1 MKARLINENFK
12 HTDFGA
18 ALLRSRGVEDVE
30 AFLHPTEA
38 NLQSW
43 RALVNVQE
51 GVELLYKQ
59 EQGARLAIIV
69 DSDVDGFTSATIIGQ
84 YLTTWRSDFNIQYFL
99 HSGKAH
105 GLEEHWESLQD
116 EGFDLVIIPD
126 AGSNDSEY
134 AEQLSCPI
142 LVIDHHILDK
152 PVTAKNLLVI
162 NNQTSPAYLN
172 KNLSGAGMAYQFCR
186 ALDERSGLNLAHT
199 YIDLAALGICAD
211 MMSGLE
217 IENQY
222 FWHEGFSHIN
232 NYFFLSIA
240 RKQAYSITGQV
251 APNDSEIIQSLN
263 PTSVA
268 FYIVPLINAMIR
280 VGTAS
285 EKERML
291 TAFLDGHQMVP
302 CLKRGAKGTMEEA
315 AVESVRECV
324 NARAH
329 QNKIKETASAML
341 EQKIF
346 KYDLLSNQI
355 LFIRLDDD
363 DDFPAELN
371 GLIAMQLCQRYKR
384 PTIVARL
391 NDQGYVRGSI
401 RGPSNSELTSF
412 KDFLESTGL
421 FEYVQGHDNAAGCSI
436 KNEDLAQLHKIAN
449 ERLAQYDFGDSCYDV
464 NFQRQ
469 AGDKDLSD
477 LIENIYSYRNV
488 WSQQNSEPLVYITD
502 LIVTQNDIQIMGR
515 NADTVKIMKNGVS
528 LMKFFAKDMIA
539 ELRQYDQLRLEVV
552 GKCNVNTWM
561 GKVSPQIFIENYE
574 IKKDTVLDF

>member
-268 FYIVPLINAMIR
+268 F
-280 VGTAS
+280 
-285 EKERML
+285 
-291 TAFLDGHQMVP
+291 
-302 CLKRGAKGTMEEA
+302 
-315 AVESVRECV
+315 
-324 NARAH
+324 
-329 QNKIKETASAML
+329 
-341 EQKIF
+341 
-346 KYDLLSNQI
+346 
-355 LFIRLDDD
+355 
-363 DDFPAELN
+363 
-371 GLIAMQLCQRYKR
+371 
-384 PTIVARL
+384 
-391 NDQGYVRGSI
+391 
-401 RGPSNSELTSF
+401 
-412 KDFLESTGL
+412 
-421 FEYVQGHDNAAGCSI
+421 
-436 KNEDLAQLHKIAN
+436 
-449 ERLAQYDFGDSCYDV
+449 
-464 NFQRQ
+464 
-469 AGDKDLSD
+469 
-477 LIENIYSYRNV
+477 
-488 WSQQNSEPLVYITD
+488 
-502 LIVTQNDIQIMGR
+502 
-515 NADTVKIMKNGVS
+515 
-528 LMKFFAKDMIA
+528 
-539 ELRQYDQLRLEVV
+539 
-552 GKCNVNTWM
+552 
-561 GKVSPQIFIENYE
+561 
-574 IKKDTVLDF
+574 